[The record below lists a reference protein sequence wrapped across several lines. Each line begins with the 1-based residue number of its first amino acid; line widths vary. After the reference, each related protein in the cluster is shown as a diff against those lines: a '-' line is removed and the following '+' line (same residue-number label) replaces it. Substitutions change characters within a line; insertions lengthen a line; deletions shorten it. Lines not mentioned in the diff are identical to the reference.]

1 MPTSTSTPTQ
11 IISSKTAA
19 VVSPSQSPTPI
30 EVKLTDNKLS
40 KSMSFKIDENI
51 VEQVYH
57 NSCNNKLDQDVSGNI
72 TNSSSTDEIQET
84 TEEEEEEEEDS
95 SLQNESNYNFGEPEE
110 DENIE
115 DIINKSLEDMA
126 KLVEN
131 NIKT

>member
-57 NSCNNKLDQDVSGNI
+57 NSRNNKLDQDVSGNI

-84 TEEEEEEEEDS
+84 TEEEEEEDS
-95 SLQNESNYNFGEPEE
+95 SLQNESNFNFGEPEE
-110 DENIE
+110 DEDIE
-115 DIINKSLEDMA
+115 DIINKSFEDMA